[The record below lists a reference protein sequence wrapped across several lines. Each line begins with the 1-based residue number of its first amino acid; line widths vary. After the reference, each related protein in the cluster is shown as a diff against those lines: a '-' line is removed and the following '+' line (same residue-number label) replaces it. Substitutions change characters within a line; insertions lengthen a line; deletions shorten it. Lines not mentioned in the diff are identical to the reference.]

1 MSAPRMCKVFHCD
14 MRGDRF
20 CCADCPKRF
29 RCSNPCENDPSRCR
43 LEDTDGRV
51 KAAEIRQIRAVDLFG
66 EEK

>member
-1 MSAPRMCKVFHCD
+1 MCRIFHCD

-43 LEDTDGRV
+43 LEDTDGCV